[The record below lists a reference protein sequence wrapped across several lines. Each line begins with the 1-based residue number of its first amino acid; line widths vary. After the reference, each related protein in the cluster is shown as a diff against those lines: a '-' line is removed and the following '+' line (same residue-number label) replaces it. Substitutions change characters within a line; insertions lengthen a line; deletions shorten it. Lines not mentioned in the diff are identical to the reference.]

1 MRVLL
6 YYQKYILSMLWNA
19 AKRYPTEK
27 ELKEKLK
34 RKIKKRERKLG
45 LRIVV
50 VIAKIPF
57 IP

>member
-1 MRVLL
+1 
-6 YYQKYILSMLWNA
+6 MLWNA